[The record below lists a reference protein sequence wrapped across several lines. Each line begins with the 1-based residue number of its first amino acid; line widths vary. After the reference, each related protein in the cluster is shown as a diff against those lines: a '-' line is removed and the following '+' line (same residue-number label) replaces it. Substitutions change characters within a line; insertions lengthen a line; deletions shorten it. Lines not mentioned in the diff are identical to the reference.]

1 MNTRLIVVHDP
12 MCSWCWGFAP
22 VLARITSELDGK
34 LPIEKYLGGLA
45 PDSDQPMPENMM
57 QSLEQTWQHIQH
69 RIPGTEFNFS
79 FWTDCKPRRST
90 YPACRAVIAARQQG
104 HEFDD
109 LMTRRLQEAYYTEAK
124 NPSDI
129 STHIE
134 LASELGLDADRFS
147 NDLKSDFVNQ
157 TLIDE
162 MNYSRSIG
170 IDSFPSLAVEVDG
183 QFTGIP
189 LNYTDADEMLAN
201 INRAAG
207 IG

>member
-1 MNTRLIVVHDP
+1 
-12 MCSWCWGFAP
+12 
-22 VLARITSELDGK
+22 LARITSELDGK

>member
-22 VLARITSELDGK
+22 VLAKITSELDGK

-45 PDSDQPMPENMM
+45 PDSDQAMPENMM
-57 QSLEQTWQHIQH
+57 RSLEQTWQHIQQ
-69 RIPGTEFNFS
+69 RIPGTKFDFS

-104 HEFDD
+104 DEFDD
-109 LMTRRLQEAYYTEAK
+109 LMTRRLQEAYYTEAR

-134 LASELGLDADRFS
+134 LAGELGLNTERFS
-147 NDLKSDFVNQ
+147 SDLNSGLVNQ
-157 TLIDE
+157 VLIDE
-162 MNYSRSIG
+162 INYSRSIG

-183 QFTGIP
+183 QFSGIP
-189 LNYTDADEMLAN
+189 LNYTNADEMLAD
-201 INRAAG
+201 IYRVSG
-207 IG
+207 IS